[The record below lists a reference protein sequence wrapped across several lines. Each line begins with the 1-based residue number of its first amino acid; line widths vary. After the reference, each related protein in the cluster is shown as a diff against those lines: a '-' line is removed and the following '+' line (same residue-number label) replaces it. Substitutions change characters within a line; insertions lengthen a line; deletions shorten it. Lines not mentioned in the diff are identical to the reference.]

1 MSFTSALRSRP
12 VSSAVRA
19 ARAGRF
25 YYLLLLVSY
34 MPLAN
39 AKFCGPKWLPIRLLA
54 NHGSKMAVLT
64 AADAMRTALE
74 LLRGESED
82 HDALQNQLTVSLDR
96 HQTALDQMER
106 VAREAGA
113 DPAVLRQIREA
124 IRNPPQ
130 APDAGGAAEEP
141 AQAEPAPRE
150 EPVPPPPPPPV
161 EAPAPAE
168 EARPPKRA
176 RRVTEDDLPQNLG
189 RTQRITRNDYDNNQ
203 IRIPRAVKTKI
214 PLHNGTALLEMFD
227 VMYGECKCRQM
238 DGERSGILK
247 ISMKTDYFLHF
258 NQLEGRR
265 LVMRSKA
272 DSRAVAGPFGPFA
285 CINPNRR
292 VRRVNIRTI
301 SKFYGVP
308 QSSKEPAL
316 SPRAR
321 FVRGGGLKTRR
332 RRSID
337 RGARRDGE
345 GANPH
350 APKGEAARIDAKPG
364 GRLRRTMRHIN
375 RGSPA
380 MD

>member
-1 MSFTSALRSRP
+1 M
-12 VSSAVRA
+12 A
-19 ARAGRF
+19 AQ
-25 YYLLLLVSY
+25 
-34 MPLAN
+34 
-39 AKFCGPKWLPIRLLA
+39 
-54 NHGSKMAVLT
+54 T

-106 VAREAGA
+106 VALAAGA

-141 AQAEPAPRE
+141 AEAEAEPAPRH

-176 RRVTEDDLPQNLG
+176 RRVTEDDLPSPQNLG

-214 PLHNGTALLEMFD
+214 PVHNGTVLVAVFD
-227 VMYGECKCRQM
+227 VIVECKCRQM

-247 ISMKTDYFLHF
+247 FPMKDKYSKLSWR
-258 NQLEGRR
+258 QLNGRR
-265 LVMRSKA
+265 LRMHSAPCSA
-272 DSRAVAGPFGPFA
+272 D
-285 CINPNRR
+285 
-292 VRRVNIRTI
+292 IR
-301 SKFYGVP
+301 GH
-308 QSSKEPAL
+308 
-316 SPRAR
+316 SPHSHE
-321 FVRGGGLKTRR
+321 L
-332 RRSID
+332 ILD
-337 RGARRDGE
+337 YE
-345 GANPH
+345 
-350 APKGEAARIDAKPG
+350 
-364 GRLRRTMRHIN
+364 
-375 RGSPA
+375 
-380 MD
+380 

>member
-1 MSFTSALRSRP
+1 M
-12 VSSAVRA
+12 A
-19 ARAGRF
+19 ART
-25 YYLLLLVSY
+25 
-34 MPLAN
+34 
-39 AKFCGPKWLPIRLLA
+39 
-54 NHGSKMAVLT
+54 AV
-64 AADAMRTALE
+64 DAMQTALE

-106 VAREAGA
+106 VALAAGA

-141 AQAEPAPRE
+141 AEAEAEPAPRE

-176 RRVTEDDLPQNLG
+176 RRVTEDDLPSPQNLG

-214 PLHNGTALLEMFD
+214 QRKHNGTVLLRAFGI
-227 VMYGECKCRQM
+227 VYGECKCRQM

-247 ISMKTDYFLHF
+247 ISMKTGLCIPF

-265 LVMRSKA
+265 LVMRSA
-272 DSRAVAGPFGPFA
+272 QRPASWGH
-285 CINPNRR
+285 
-292 VRRVNIRTI
+292 
-301 SKFYGVP
+301 
-308 QSSKEPAL
+308 SSHSHVL
-316 SPRAR
+316 D
-321 FVRGGGLKTRR
+321 L
-332 RRSID
+332 D
-337 RGARRDGE
+337 D
-345 GANPH
+345 
-350 APKGEAARIDAKPG
+350 D
-364 GRLRRTMRHIN
+364 
-375 RGSPA
+375 
-380 MD
+380 